1 MKSTKSLFG
10 RFKGKEGVRLCFEVL
25 KQQRI
30 VQGSSGLAKALCE
43 VLILKQYCPGDVII
57 NQGDGT
63 NDIVFILAG
72 TIIVQR
78 NKREIAERSAGEC
91 VGEMAVTDVKQ
102 RRCAS
107 LVAKEECAVA
117 LVSERDFTKVA
128 KRFPELWRCLAIQA
142 MDRLRQR
149 LQGVRP
155 RNDVSRVF
163 IGSSKESLPAAEA
176 VKASLAQVAEPTI
189 WSQGVFGP
197 DKFTLEALEDQAQ
210 NVDFAIMVFGPDD
223 VIFSR
228 GKRFDCPRDNVIFE
242 LGLFMGAL
250 GSKRAFVVS
259 PSGKK
264 LKVPSDLL
272 GRNSVQYSLTP
283 TRSLS
288 ETIDVACEDLRKV
301 IQNNGPI

>member
-1 MKSTKSLFG
+1 MKADKSLFR
-10 RFKGKEGVRLCFEVL
+10 RFKGKEGTRLCFEAL

-30 VQGSSGLAKALCE
+30 VQGSSALAKALCE
-43 VLILKQYCPGDVII
+43 VHAVRRYSPGDIII

-63 NDIVFILAG
+63 NFLIFILAG
-72 TIIVQR
+72 TIIVKR
-78 NKREIAERSAGEC
+78 NNREIAERGAGEC
-91 VGEMAVTDVKQ
+91 VGEMALTDVKQ

-107 LVAKEECAVA
+107 IVAKEECAVA
-117 LVSERDFTKVA
+117 LVSERDFTRVA
-128 KRFPELWRCLAIQA
+128 QRFPELWRCLAVQA

-155 RNDVSRVF
+155 RNDVPRVF

-176 VKASLAQVAEPTI
+176 VKASLMHVAEPTI
-189 WSQGVFGP
+189 WSKGVFGP

-210 NVDFAIMVFGPDD
+210 KVDFAVMVFGPDD

-228 GKRFDCPRDNVIFE
+228 GKRFDGPRDNVIFE

-250 GSKRAFVVS
+250 GRKRAFVIL
-259 PSGKK
+259 PSGKE

-272 GRNSVQYSLTP
+272 GTNSVRYAV
-283 TRSLS
+283 TRTQSLS
-288 ETIDVACEDLRKV
+288 VAIDVACEDLRKV
-301 IQNNGPI
+301 VQQNGPI